1 MGLRSA
7 IATLMMLV
15 CGWLLPVESAFA
27 EAEPSVSIL
36 MYHHVSGS
44 TPRST
49 SVSPDEL
56 RTHLRYLRDN
66 NFNVIALNDAID
78 AMRGNQPLPDKAVV
92 LTFDDAYENI
102 YSAGRPI
109 LQEFDM
115 PWTLF
120 VTTDPIGERPGSYMS
135 WEQLRTL
142 HQEGVIIANHSQD
155 HAHFPRRHGYASEN
169 AWREAVIENIQGA
182 EQKIQQ
188 EVGVSHKL
196 FAFPYGEYDNALLAI
211 IDELGYTGFA
221 QHSGGFGP
229 SSDTRAIPRFAA
241 AGVYANL
248 ESLAT
253 KMAALAFPI
262 RAVQYDDTL
271 LGHAQ
276 DRPVLEIAFEV
287 RDFRPAQVTCF
298 VRNQPQEVEWVD
310 SETLRIQA
318 EQPINIGR
326 SRYNCTAPSISKPG
340 RYYWYSQQWIRMD
353 AQGFWPG

>member
-1 MGLRSA
+1 MGLRGA
-7 IATLMMLV
+7 IATLMILAS
-15 CGWLLPVESAFA
+15 GWLLPSEPVLA

-36 MYHHVSGS
+36 MYHHVSAS

-49 SVSPDEL
+49 SVSEDEL
-56 RTHLRYLRDN
+56 RAHLSYLRDN
-66 NFNVIALNDAID
+66 GFHVIALTDAVEAIRD
-78 AMRGNQPLPDKAVV
+78 NLALPDKAVV

-120 VTTDPIGERPGSYMS
+120 VTTDPVGERPGNYMS
-135 WEQLRTL
+135 WEQIRTL
-142 HQEGVIIANHSQD
+142 HEEGVIIANHSRD
-155 HAHFPRRHGYASEN
+155 HAHLPRRQGFGSER
-169 AWREAVIENIQGA
+169 AWREAVTENIRGA
-182 EQKIQQ
+182 EQKLLE

-196 FAFPYGEYDNALLAI
+196 FAFPYGEYDNELLEI
-211 IDELGYTGFA
+211 IDELGYVGFA

-241 AGVYANL
+241 AGIYASL
-248 ESLAT
+248 DSLAT

-262 RAVQYDDTL
+262 REVRYENTL
-271 LGHAQ
+271 LKYDQ
-276 DRPVLEIAFEV
+276 DRPVLEIAFDV
-287 RDFRPAQVTCF
+287 RDFRPTQVNCF
-298 VRNQPQEVEWVD
+298 IRNQSHEIEWID
-310 SETLRIQA
+310 SDTMRIQA
-318 EQPINIGR
+318 EKAINIGR

-353 AQGFWPG
+353 EQGNWPG

>member
-1 MGLRSA
+1 MGVRGA
-7 IATLMMLV
+7 IATLMILV
-15 CGWLLPVESAFA
+15 SGWLLPSESVLA

-36 MYHHVSGS
+36 MYHHVSAS

-56 RTHLRYLRDN
+56 RAHLRFLRDN
-66 NFNVIALNDAID
+66 DFNVIALTDAID
-78 AMRGNQPLPDKAVV
+78 ALRGNQPLPDKAVV

-120 VTTDPIGERPGSYMS
+120 VTTDPVGERPGNYMS
-135 WEQLRTL
+135 WDQIRTL
-142 HQEGVIIANHSQD
+142 HEEGVIIANHSQD
-155 HAHFPRRHGYASEN
+155 HAHLPRRQGFANED
-169 AWREAVIENIQGA
+169 AWREAVLENIQGA
-182 EQKIQQ
+182 EQKLLQ

-196 FAFPYGEYDNALLAI
+196 FAFPYGEYDNALLEI

-241 AGVYANL
+241 AGIYANL
-248 ESLAT
+248 DSLAT

-262 RAVQYDDTL
+262 RAVRYDDTL
-271 LGHAQ
+271 LNSDQ

-287 RDFRPAQVTCF
+287 RDFRPAQLSCF
-298 VRNQPQEVEWVD
+298 IRNQPHAVEWVD
-310 SETLRIQA
+310 AQTMRIQA
-318 EQPINIGR
+318 EQPIPIGR
-326 SRYNCTAPSISKPG
+326 SRYNCTAPSISQPG

-353 AQGFWPG
+353 EQGNWPG